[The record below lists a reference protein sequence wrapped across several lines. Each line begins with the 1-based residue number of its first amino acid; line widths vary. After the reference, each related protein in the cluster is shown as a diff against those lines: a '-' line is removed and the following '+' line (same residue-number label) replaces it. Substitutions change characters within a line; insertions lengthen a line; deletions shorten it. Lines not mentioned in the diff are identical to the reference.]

1 MNSTTLA
8 SYANLALYSSMA
20 VFALAMLAYTGHLAS
35 LRPLTRADAAALA
48 RTPVLVGA
56 DGAAEH
62 DGGEP
67 PADAA
72 SEAAAAASEADFEP
86 SPRSRRLA
94 AVGLHLTWLATMLLA
109 ASVLMRG
116 LSVMRPPWGNMF
128 EFATAAACV
137 AAIAFSVLARQNR
150 WDWLGLFVVGPV

>member
-72 SEAAAAASEADFEP
+72 SEAAAASAADFEP
-86 SPRSRRLA
+86 SPRSRKLA
-94 AVGLHLTWLATMLLA
+94 AVGLRLTWLATMLLA

-137 AAIAFSVLARQNR
+137 AGS
-150 WDWLGLFVVGPV
+150 G